1 MRILICGTGKIARE
15 LLKRLGEGWQVTLVD
30 KQQGELDK
38 CPGLFPNIE
47 AMHNEDASSPVV
59 LDKLGVGDFDYVMA
73 MAGDHEVNKAVAGFA
88 VEKGAGHVTALVH
101 DAEHK
106 EELEAMD
113 VHTVMASS
121 MVAQSI
127 KHYLDDP
134 RMRVTAI
141 ASGPATIMEFEA
153 AHYFRSVG
161 RRVAE
166 LESAGTRVMALY
178 RGKDLLFP
186 GPDEK
191 IKPEDKVVI
200 LGDAETFP
208 EVCHLLECGEP
219 HFPLAYGHGLLI
231 ALPRES
237 DQARLHAFLEEGL
250 FISRNTKVRN
260 VHVLCTSECFTFMD
274 GQIKAWPQ
282 EVETVEMAEEG
293 KVADQVRKLSKDK
306 GGYGLILIPPPSKTL
321 LSSFLRASLTVMA
334 HELECPLLI
343 ARGTSPYERVLLPFN
358 GADYAEKA
366 LEVTI
371 DMARQLGI
379 EQVDA
384 VMVEEP
390 GFITGGQEGVWLEGV
405 KQRLDELAHIHKTR
419 IGQVVRKGNPVKEIE
434 ALSGGYDL
442 MVIGSEKSGKG
453 FFAPNVAEHLARKSA
468 CSVLVVP

>member
-38 CPGLFPNIE
+38 CRGLFPNIE
-47 AMHNEDASSPVV
+47 SMHAEDASSPVV

-134 RMRVTAI
+134 RMRVTSI
-141 ASGPATIMEFEA
+141 ASGPATIMEFDA
-153 AHYFRSVG
+153 AHFFRAVG
-161 RRVAE
+161 MRVSD
-166 LESAGTRVMALY
+166 LESQKTRIVALY
-178 RGKDLLFP
+178 RGKQLIFP
-186 GPDEK
+186 GQEEK
-191 IKPEDKVVI
+191 IRPEDKLV
-200 LGDAETFP
+200 LMGDAETIP
-208 EVCHLLECGEP
+208 EICGVLECGEP

-237 DQARLHAFLEEGL
+237 DQAKLHAFLDEGL
-250 FISRNTKVRN
+250 FIARNTKVKN
-260 VHVLCTSECFTFMD
+260 VHVLCTSECFAFMN

-282 EVETVEMAEEG
+282 EMETVEMAEEG
-293 KVADQVRKLSKDK
+293 EVANQIRKLSRDK
-306 GGYGLILIPPPSKTL
+306 GGYGLIVIPPPSKSL
-321 LSSFLRASLTVMA
+321 LVSFLKSSLTEMA
-334 HELECPLLI
+334 HELGSPLLI
-343 ARGTSPYERVLLPFN
+343 ARGTSPYEKVLLPFN
-358 GADYAEKA
+358 GKDYAEKA

-371 DMARQLGI
+371 DMAGQLGVDR
-379 EQVDA
+379 VDA

-390 GFITGGQEGVWLEGV
+390 GFITGGQDGEWLEGV
-405 KQRLDELAHIHKTR
+405 RLRLEELAHVHKKR

-434 ALSGGYDL
+434 ALSGNYDL

-453 FFAPNVAEHLARKSA
+453 FFSPNVAEHLARKSK